1 MMHAPAF
8 QLQETQSLNTRIA
21 GTSLALSKEL
31 TLLYTSICY
40 SHIFISTPRS
50 PPSPFWKKAAKPPH
64 RLPVLPSF
72 AGTDALQPFFSL
84 VLQPPVWE
92 LLRTVPS
99 LPYIPLLLH
108 VFPRAALYPHSHA
121 WSQVPILTLLCI
133 LGTYDSIWHSACLA
147 NKWSLN
153 TQTMLNNDHSR
164 L

>member
-50 PPSPFWKKAAKPPH
+50 PPSPSWKKAAKPPH
-64 RLPVLPSF
+64 RLPVLLSF

-121 WSQVPILTLLCI
+121 WSQVPVLTLLCI
-133 LGTYDSIWHSACLA
+133 LGTYDSI
-147 NKWSLN
+147 
-153 TQTMLNNDHSR
+153 
-164 L
+164 